1 MVVVWYLIF
10 RDGPCILGGRQLHTA
25 IMLKA
30 NKVGEGWEASWS
42 VAPQGSEDWIRLPAE
57 QPDSLVASGM
67 SLGPC
72 FA

>member
-1 MVVVWYLIF
+1 MYT
-10 RDGPCILGGRQLHTA
+10 GRQTTSYSNYA
-25 IMLKA
+25 ES
-30 NKVGEGWEASWS
+30 KVGEGWEASWS